1 MNSTIPKRIA
11 EQRISNGFL
20 KISEYFDGNSY
31 ICILSLGSIV
41 QLSESV
47 VSLLPFVDDSCS
59 FIGIATGI
67 HSSILSSSSSLKQM
81 TRKIE
86 R

>member
-1 MNSTIPKRIA
+1 VNSTIPKRIA
-11 EQRISNGFL
+11 EQRISNG
-20 KISEYFDGNSY
+20 
-31 ICILSLGSIV
+31 
-41 QLSESV
+41 
-47 VSLLPFVDDSCS
+47 